1 MFSKVKPEKVYIFRF
16 KNYEIHKE
24 SESKYFIG
32 DRNYI
37 FTVKILESYFQHPGY
52 YELKSFDG
60 EEVLRKNLYSRCYFW
75 RRLHYGFSCRI

>member
-32 DRNYI
+32 G
-37 FTVKILESYFQHPGY
+37 S
-52 YELKSFDG
+52 
-60 EEVLRKNLYSRCYFW
+60 
-75 RRLHYGFSCRI
+75 